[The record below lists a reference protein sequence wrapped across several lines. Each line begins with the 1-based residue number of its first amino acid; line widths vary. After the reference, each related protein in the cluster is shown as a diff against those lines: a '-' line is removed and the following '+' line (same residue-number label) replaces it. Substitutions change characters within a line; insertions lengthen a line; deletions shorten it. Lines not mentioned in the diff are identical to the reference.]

1 MSDENQP
8 KPDLSPQEQAQV
20 QEQAQAQDT
29 ALIDAKTRFADF
41 TEQFGDSLPFGF
53 FRGGFY
59 GDTSFEDQPLNR
71 MLDLLESA
79 HPGAFEGV
87 VAAMKKATTKLNAA
101 AKDLDSFIRSVD
113 WKGEAAT
120 EFQRYGS
127 EVVTY
132 AWGISKVTNAVGA
145 QLENAGT
152 GLASVRNSK
161 PPRDTRLVQKKPQD
175 FKPVERTADNPDYQK
190 ALQVEKDRQEA
201 INQMNRL
208 ASFYAVS
215 QSTLAA
221 LPLPVPPKAYGA
233 EVPRPVGNLDGFH
246 SGTSRG
252 GTLNR
257 TARGGTLDHEAP
269 GTVGASTD
277 RTNTTVP
284 RTGGELDGHQPIREP
299 GPGDTKVRIDNVA
312 TPPAPTL
319 PTTAPPSTPTP
330 VTPNPTGP
338 GMPPPIALGTTPKT
352 GGPRVAGAPGTPRTA
367 TGRTPLG
374 RATGPTT
381 SPVTGRTGGPANSP
395 ATGRS
400 GGPMGRATGPG
411 TQSPQAGRSTPQTGR
426 AGGPGGP
433 AQRQGTAG
441 ARNPS
446 PAVGRPG
453 GPGQSVTG
461 RTGSARSNPIV
472 GGTPQRSSGGGTGS
486 RIPRGTVVG
495 GETPAGRPAAARPGQ
510 AGVVGTQANKP
521 GRPTGLGA
529 SAANG
534 VVGNQRGAGGGRG
547 NQRPPREEKERE
559 GTERP
564 DYLVE
569 DEETWTNR
577 RRGAVPP
584 VID

>member
-1 MSDENQP
+1 MSDETQP
-8 KPDLSPQEQAQV
+8 KQDPNLTPQEQAQA
-20 QEQAQAQDT
+20 EDT
-29 ALIDAKTRFADF
+29 ALIDAKTSFADF

-53 FRGGFY
+53 LRGGFY

-79 HPGAFEGV
+79 RPDAFVGV
-87 VAAMKKATTKLNAA
+87 VAAMKKATKNLNEA
-101 AKDLDSFIRSVD
+101 AKDLDTFVRGVD

-127 EVVTY
+127 AVVTY

-145 QLENAGT
+145 QMENAGT
-152 GLASVRNSK
+152 GLTSVRNSK

-175 FKPVERTADNPDYQK
+175 FQVVEQAADNPAYQK
-190 ALQVEKDRQEA
+190 SLQVEKDRQEA

-215 QSTLAA
+215 QSTLASI
-221 LPLPVPPKAYGA
+221 PLPVPPKAYGA
-233 EVPRPVGNLDGFH
+233 PVPRPLGSIRNRGD
-246 SGTSRG
+246 SGLGKNG
-252 GTLNR
+252 GTLDR
-257 TARGGTLDHEAP
+257 TARGGTLDHETP
-269 GTVGASTD
+269 GTIGASTD

-284 RTGGELDGHQPIREP
+284 RTGGELDGHQPIRET
-299 GPGDTKVRIDNVA
+299 GPGDTKVRIDSVA

-352 GGPRVAGAPGTPRTA
+352 GGPRVAGAPGTPHTA

-381 SPVTGRTGGPANSP
+381 SPATGRTGGPASSP

-472 GGTPQRSSGGGTGS
+472 GGTPQRSSGGSTGS

-510 AGVVGTQANKP
+510 AGVVGSPSNKP
-521 GRPTGLGA
+521 GRPTGLGT
-529 SAANG
+529 SATNG
-534 VVGNQRGAGGGRG
+534 VIGNQRGAGGGRG